1 MKGKF
6 TGSVWDDNETITVN
20 EGKVYWPSMGWQW
33 NITVNEGKVFW
44 PGMGSQWN
52 NNSQWK
58 ECLLA
63 RYGMTMKQ

>member
-6 TGSVWDDNETITVN
+6 TGPVWDDNEI
-20 EGKVYWPSMGWQW
+20 
-33 NITVNEGKVFW
+33 ITVNEGKVFW

-58 ECLLA
+58 ESLLA